1 MKSSPELTDVS
12 LVFQA
17 LFSKRVWPTV
27 QILLKGA
34 ILTVGPRTVA
44 AVLRVMGLSEEAQ
57 FQRFHR
63 VLNRVKWSPLKA
75 SRQLLM
81 ALIAA
86 FAPSGPLV
94 MALDDTIERR
104 RGAKI
109 AARGL
114 YRDPVLSSHNNFVK
128 TSGLRWLCLML
139 VVPIPW
145 ARRFWAL
152 PFCTA
157 LTPSRNYYR
166 RRGRQPCRLADR
178 ARQMLLMVHRWLPD
192 RPIVVVADNSFAVIE
207 LLAAVRQKVCMVT
220 RLRLNA
226 ALYDPAPPRRPG
238 TIGRPVV
245 KGPRQPKLQ
254 EVLDDPATHWR
265 PITLPYWYGHVGR
278 QLNIATGTALWYHGG
293 APAVP
298 LRWVLVRDPKGKLKP
313 QAFLCTDQ
321 KAAPAQILDW
331 FVKRWQ
337 IEVTFEE
344 TRAHLGMET
353 QRQWSS
359 PAIARSTPAI
369 MALYSLVTLQAREL
383 LAHQCLSVRQAAWYR
398 KDCATFSDTIALVRR
413 WLWGQEYLS
422 ISENLSISEKPP
434 DMVEI
439 PIAFLERL
447 ADALS
452 YAV

>member
-1 MKSSPELTDVS
+1 MRSPHELTDS
-12 LVFQA
+12 ILVFQS
-17 LFSKRVWPTV
+17 LFSKRVWPAAQV
-27 QILLKGA
+27 LLRGA
-34 ILTVGPRTVA
+34 ILTVGARTVT
-44 AVLRVMGLSEEAQ
+44 AVLRVMGLSEEEQ
-57 FQRFHR
+57 FQHFHR
-63 VLNRVKWSPLKA
+63 VLNRVKWSPLNG
-75 SRQLLM
+75 SRHLLM

-104 RGAKI
+104 RGPKI

-114 YRDPVLSSHNNFVK
+114 YRDPVQSSHNNLVK

-145 ARRFWAL
+145 ARRYWAL

-157 LTPSRNYYR
+157 LTPSRNYYLR
-166 RRGRQPCRLADR
+166 RRRQPCKLADR
-178 ARQMLLMVHRWLPD
+178 ARQMLLMVRRWLPN
-192 RPIVVVADNSFAVIE
+192 RPIVVVADSSFAVLE

-220 RLRLNA
+220 RLRLDA
-226 ALYDPAPPRRPG
+226 ALYDPAPSRQPG
-238 TIGRPVV
+238 TIGRPLL

-254 EVLDDPATHWR
+254 EVLNNPATRWR
-265 PITLPYWYGHVGR
+265 SITPAYWYGHVGR
-278 QLNIATGTALWYHGG
+278 QLNIVTGTALWYHGG

-321 KAAPAQILDW
+321 TAAPAQILDW

-344 TRAHLGMET
+344 TRAHLGMQT
-353 QRQWSS
+353 QRQWSA
-359 PAIARSTPAI
+359 PAIARTTPAI
-369 MALYSLVTLQAREL
+369 LALYSLVTLMAKDL
-383 LAHQCLSVRQAAWYR
+383 LVHQDMPVRQAAWYR

-413 WLWGQEYLS
+413 YLWYEEY
-422 ISENLSISEKPP
+422 LSISEKPP
-434 DMVEI
+434 DMMEI
-439 PIAFLERL
+439 PTALFERF
-447 ADALS
+447 ADILS